1 FKRVMSRGRSEL
13 SPRLSATTSRLSQWI
28 IKFTNSRGSVVSQGV
43 HRRENRPASTSPIAG
58 VGGICDTESICLG
71 DGPEG
76 EAKILS
82 RLSRVPLGALL
93 KPEELSRAALYL
105 SDDSAGI

>member
-1 FKRVMSRGRSEL
+1 M
-13 SPRLSATTSRLSQWI
+13 
-28 IKFTNSRGSVVSQGV
+28 VSQGV

-58 VGGICDTESICLG
+58 GGVILDTGSIYLG

-93 KPEELSRAALYL
+93 KPEELARAALYL
-105 SDDSAGI
+105 VSDDSAGITGITHIVDGGLLSAAEFDLPV

>member
-1 FKRVMSRGRSEL
+1 
-13 SPRLSATTSRLSQWI
+13 
-28 IKFTNSRGSVVSQGV
+28 VVSQGV

-58 VGGICDTESICLG
+58 GEVILNTGSIYLG

-76 EAKILS
+76 EAKVLI

-93 KPEELSRAALYL
+93 KPEELSRAPLNL
-105 SDDSAGI
+105 VFDDSAGITGITHIVDGGLLSAAEFDLPV

>member
-1 FKRVMSRGRSEL
+1 M
-13 SPRLSATTSRLSQWI
+13 
-28 IKFTNSRGSVVSQGV
+28 VSQGV

-58 VGGICDTESICLG
+58 GGVILNTGSIYLG

-76 EAKILS
+76 EAKIRS

-105 SDDSAGI
+105 SDDSAGITGITHIVDGGLLSAAEFDLPV